1 MKKTEKTVYTNEHL
15 GSSYSVYHHSSGLEI
30 YLMKLEGFSTVNAAF
45 ATRYGSVNTTF
56 RTDKDDDFVTVPMGI
71 AHYLEHKLF
80 ENEDSDVFELY
91 AKTGASGNAYTSF
104 DQTVYTFS
112 CTDNYEESLAILL
125 DFVQKPYFTEET
137 VEKERGII
145 AQEIKMCCDSPER
158 QCFYNLLKAMYSENP
173 VRYDIAGTVES
184 IQEID
189 AELLY
194 KCYNAFYDLHNMVLV
209 IAGDIDEEKIL
220 SICDEHLINK
230 PSVGLEVKTSDEP
243 EQVAQEIIRANF
255 TVGMPLFNIGFK
267 CDPAQG
273 EELLKNELCANI
285 LIQLLS
291 NSASPLYKELYE
303 QGLINNAFSSEVFFG
318 DGYFSCIFDG
328 ESNEPLKV
336 RDKIIEEIDRIKKD
350 GIDTDRFE
358 IIKKS
363 MYGSLVYEF
372 NNVEA
377 CVNNL
382 VAAGLLNIDL
392 FDITEILA
400 GITEQDIY
408 DRVDVLFDTERVS
421 VSIIEN

>member
-30 YLMKLEGFSTVNAAF
+30 YLMRLEGFSTVNAAF

-336 RDKIIEEIDRIKKD
+336 RDKIIEEIERIKKD

>member
-336 RDKIIEEIDRIKKD
+336 RDKIIEEIERIKKD